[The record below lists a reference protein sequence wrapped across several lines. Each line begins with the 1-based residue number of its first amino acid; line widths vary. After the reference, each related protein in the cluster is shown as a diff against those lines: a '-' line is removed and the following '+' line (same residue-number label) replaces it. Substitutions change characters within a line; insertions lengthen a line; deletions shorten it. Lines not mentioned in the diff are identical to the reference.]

1 MGTER
6 FSALRQQLPKISQRL
21 LRPKR
26 TEPSYEVCST
36 EGTSATQLRAAL
48 TVGKYIAL
56 FILCLAV
63 TVGCNNSQISQ
74 SNNSNSDR
82 LSVGTT
88 LKPRTLDPA
97 DNYELAG
104 LNIIY
109 NVAESL
115 YTYRIGTTEIEP
127 LLATAMP
134 EVSEDGLVYTIPVR
148 EGVTFHDGTPFDAKA
163 MEFSLRRFMENGGKP
178 AFLLADAIETVEA
191 TGEYQLQ
198 ITLKQPFAA
207 FPALLAFP
215 GACAVS
221 PEAYQNQIGEGAFNP
236 NILVGTGKYQLA
248 QFKSDSISLNANEN
262 YWREPPANEGVD
274 VQIYAGNSANL
285 FNSFKTGAVNVAY
298 QSLDPQQIESLLDSQ
313 SDIQVIEGS
322 GTVVNYLV
330 LNLQQEP
337 LNRPEVRQAIA
348 AGINRALIND
358 RVLKGQAEPIYS
370 LLPTAFEIY
379 QPTFEELY
387 GEANTERATK
397 LLADAGYSAENPAI
411 VEIWHPSGSIT
422 RAIVADTIKAYAE
435 RELGGMVQ
443 FVPSS
448 VESASFFGNLSQ
460 GIYPAALVDW
470 YPDFLDPDN
479 YIQPFLSC
487 SQGSSDDGCEE
498 GAAQS
503 RGSFYYSDRANQLI
517 EQSRRERDPVQRQAL
532 FAQLQELLA
541 QDVPYI
547 PLWQTKD
554 YAFAHNNVEGVVI
567 NPSQTFPF
575 WTISIVDAT
584 P

>member
-1 MGTER
+1 MGINR
-6 FSALRQQLPKISQRL
+6 FSARGQRLSKIS
-21 LRPKR
+21 
-26 TEPSYEVCST
+26 
-36 EGTSATQLRAAL
+36 
-48 TVGKYIAL
+48 KYIAL

-63 TVGCNNSQISQ
+63 TVGCNNSQIQQ

-104 LNIIY
+104 LNVIY

-115 YTYRIGTTEIEP
+115 YTYKIGTTEIEP

-163 MEFSLRRFMENGGKP
+163 MEFSLRRFIENGGKP

-191 TGEYQLQ
+191 TGDYRLK

-221 PEAYQNQIGEGAFNP
+221 PEAYQIGAGSFNP
-236 NILVGTGKYQLA
+236 NILVGTGKYRLA
-248 QFKSDSISLNANEN
+248 QFKSDSIALDANDN
-262 YWREPPANEGVD
+262 YWGEPPANEGVD
-274 VQIYAGNSANL
+274 LQIYGGNSANL
-285 FNSFKTGAVNVAY
+285 FNSFKTGAVDVAY
-298 QSLDPQQIESLLDSQ
+298 QSLDPQQIASLLDSQ
-313 SDIQVIEGS
+313 SDIKVIEGS

-337 LNRPEVRQAIA
+337 LDRLEVRQAIA
-348 AGINRALIND
+348 AGIARGLLNE

-387 GEANTERATK
+387 GEANTERAKK
-397 LLADAGYSAENPAI
+397 LLSEAGYSPENPAI
-411 VEIWHPSGSIT
+411 VQIWHPSGSIT

-435 RELGGMVQ
+435 RELGGMIQ

-487 SQGSSDDGCEE
+487 SQGSEDVGCQE

-517 EQSRRERDPVQRQAL
+517 EQSRREREPAKRSEL
-532 FAQLQELLA
+532 FAELQQLLA
-541 QDVPYI
+541 RDVPYI

-554 YAFAHNNVEGVVI
+554 YAFAHNNIEGVVI
-567 NPSQTFPF
+567 NPSQTFPL
-575 WTISIVDAT
+575 WTISNVNAT